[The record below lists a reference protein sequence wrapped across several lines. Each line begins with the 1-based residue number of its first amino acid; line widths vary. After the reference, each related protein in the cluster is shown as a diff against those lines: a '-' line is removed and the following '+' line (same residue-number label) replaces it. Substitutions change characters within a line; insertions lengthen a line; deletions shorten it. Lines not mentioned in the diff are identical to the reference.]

1 MATEPALAMTPLE
14 YATRADKEMAF
25 GNHRAAAGLLWQSIR
40 ATFIGLAEERGLP
53 YADDLIVLAKTLEA
67 DGSVRKRY
75 YSSNLGAGKLLRD
88 HAELDALDPCMAKAA
103 YSDIRQFVVEQHGE
117 F

>member
-1 MATEPALAMTPLE
+1 MATKPALELTPLE

-53 YADDLIVLAKTLEA
+53 YADDLIDLAKTLEA

-88 HAELDALDPCMAKAA
+88 HAELDALDPCIAKGA
-103 YSDIRQFVVEQHGE
+103 YATMRQFIVEQHGD